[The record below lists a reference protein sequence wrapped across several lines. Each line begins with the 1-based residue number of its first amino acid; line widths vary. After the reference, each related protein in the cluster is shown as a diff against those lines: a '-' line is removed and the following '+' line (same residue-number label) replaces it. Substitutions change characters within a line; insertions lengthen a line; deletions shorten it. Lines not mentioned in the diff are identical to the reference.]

1 MEQFASGEIGERIA
15 EARHLANGMT
25 QATLADLIG
34 VSMRSIQD
42 YEAGV
47 TIPWKHLRGIAGA
60 TRKEVEWL
68 LYGGAVKED
77 LRSLVEEMVERVR
90 RIEEILEDRLLV
102 ELDRDGRPSAERRPA
117 EPASP

>member
-1 MEQFASGEIGERIA
+1 MKQFVAAEIGERIT
-15 EARHLANGMT
+15 EARLLANGMT

-68 LYGGAVKED
+68 LYGGEAQED

-90 RIEEILEDRLLV
+90 RIEEILE
-102 ELDRDGRPSAERRPA
+102 GRPQAQQEVG
-117 EPASP
+117 